1 MFDRMPGADISPAEV
16 GTEAGGYRVSGSG
29 TAVVRI
35 RAWGYW
41 PPDVVDAFV
50 RDAAAVCRELTPSA
64 TLGIDAGELKPQGSE
79 AQDALRAFFR
89 SLAGLKFEKGTL
101 FANNALTR
109 MQLTRLL
116 REAAVEGRLTFADS
130 AK

>member
-1 MFDRMPGADISPAEV
+1 MFDRMSAAEISPADV
-16 GTEAGGYRVSGSG
+16 GTGAGGYRVSGCG

-41 PPDVVDAFV
+41 APDVVDAFM

-64 TLGIDAGELKPQGSE
+64 TLGIDAGELKPQGAE
-79 AQDALRAFFR
+79 GQDALRTFFR
-89 SLAGLKFEKGTL
+89 SLAGLTFAKGTL

-130 AK
+130 SK